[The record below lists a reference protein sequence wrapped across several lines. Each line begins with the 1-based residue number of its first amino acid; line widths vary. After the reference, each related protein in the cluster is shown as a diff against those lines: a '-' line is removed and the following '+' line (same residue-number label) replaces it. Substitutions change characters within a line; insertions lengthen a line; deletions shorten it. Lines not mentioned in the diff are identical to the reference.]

1 MAFLI
6 IVIWIEKVLLT
17 QKCLR
22 KKKSSFSY
30 SILIEKRCSSTTS
43 KDNDDYDIIDNFSL
57 MEDSTTVDVNKPL
70 TTAASDWLIF
80 KVTLW

>member
-6 IVIWIEKVLLT
+6 IGIWIEKVLFT
-17 QKCLR
+17 QMFTQ
-22 KKKSSFSY
+22 KKSSFSY
-30 SILIEKRCSSTTS
+30 SILEKRCSSTTS

-70 TTAASDWLIF
+70 TIADSDWLMF

>member
-1 MAFLI
+1 MF
-6 IVIWIEKVLLT
+6 T
-17 QKCLR
+17 Q
-22 KKKSSFSY
+22 KKKSSFPY
-30 SILIEKRCSSTTS
+30 SILEKRCSSTTS

-70 TTAASDWLIF
+70 TTAASDWLNF

>member
-6 IVIWIEKVLLT
+6 IGIWIEKVLFT
-17 QKCLR
+17 QMFTQ
-22 KKKSSFSY
+22 KKSSFSY
-30 SILIEKRCSSTTS
+30 SILEKRCSSTTS

-57 MEDSTTVDVNKPL
+57 MEDSTTIDVNKPL
-70 TTAASDWLIF
+70 TTAASDWLNF